1 VTVKVQSVAEHNEDL
16 LQGKKMT
23 AARAPLRLAKLL
35 RGVDVKMDAKKSVAH
50 GDMEILEI
58 AYDSRR
64 VKPGTL
70 FVAIRGE
77 KTDGNKFVTDAVAR
91 GAIAVASEQPPP
103 AGLPKG
109 FPWIQVADARKAL
122 AIMAAN
128 YFGRPAEVLKLIG
141 VTGTNGKTTTSYLV
155 DSILRAAGCKA
166 ALLGTTGHRLV
177 SETRPASHTTPE
189 SLELHEFLDDV
200 VLAGGTHAVLEASSH
215 ALAMD
220 RLWGCPFAV
229 TIFTNLTRDHLDY
242 HKTLEEYFAVKRRLF
257 QGTGAPP
264 PGTSVINRDDEYGK
278 QLAGLAVRTLTYGL
292 ESGADITTRKPSLSF
307 SGIDCTVETPIG
319 KIEIHSK
326 LVGRTNVYNILAAIG
341 AGVALG
347 LPREVI
353 AAGIAQLTAVPGRF
367 ERIDMGQPFLVVVD
381 YAHTDD
387 ALRNLLATARELNPE
402 GRIITLFGCGGD
414 RDRTKR
420 PLMGEAAGRASDVV
434 VLTSDNPR
442 SEDPL
447 LIINDVIVGLQRTP
461 AKCLVEPDR
470 QRAIEI
476 ALDQARPGDIV
487 LLAGKGHET
496 QQILRD
502 RTVAFDDREV
512 ARSILRKGGYGGD

>member
-1 VTVKVQSVAEHNEDL
+1 MTVKVESVAEHNEDL
-16 LQGKKMT
+16 IQGKKT
-23 AARAPLRLAKLL
+23 AAARVPLRLAKVL
-35 RGVDVKMDAKKSVAH
+35 RGVDLKMDAKKAAAY
-50 GDMEILEI
+50 GDLEILEI

-77 KTDGNKFVTDAVAR
+77 KTDGNKFVSDAVAR
-91 GAIAVASEQPPP
+91 GAIAVASEQPLPSN
-103 AGLPKG
+103 LPKG
-109 FPWIQVADARKAL
+109 FPWIQVAEARKAL

-141 VTGTNGKTTTSYLV
+141 VTGTNGKTTTAYLV
-155 DSILRAAGCKA
+155 DSILRAAGCKV
-166 ALLGTTGHRLV
+166 ALLGTIGHRLV
-177 SETRPASHTTPE
+177 GEMRPASHTTPE
-189 SLELHEFLDDV
+189 SLDLQEFLGDV

-229 TIFTNLTRDHLDY
+229 AIFTNLTRDHLDY
-242 HKTLEEYFAVKRRLF
+242 HKTLEEYFAAKRRLF
-257 QGTGAPP
+257 QGTGAPA
-264 PGTSVINRDDEYGK
+264 PGASVINRDDEYGK
-278 QLAGLAVRTLTYGL
+278 QLAGLAARTLTYGL
-292 ESGADITTRKPSLSF
+292 EPGADITTRKPSHFLFGNRMHRGNAHRENRGS
-307 SGIDCTVETPIG
+307 
-319 KIEIHSK
+319 
-326 LVGRTNVYNILAAIG
+326 LAARGANQRLQYSRRHRRGRG
-341 AGVALG
+341 AGLA
-347 LPREVI
+347 REVI

-387 ALRNLLATARELNPE
+387 ALRNLLATARDLNPA

-414 RDRTKR
+414 RDRAKR
-420 PLMGEAAGRASDVV
+420 PLMGEAAGRASDIV

-447 LIINDVIVGLQRTP
+447 LIINDAIVGLQRTP

-470 QRAIEI
+470 RARHRN
-476 ALDQARPGDIV
+476 RPRSGAPRRHRA
-487 LLAGKGHET
+487 AGRQG
-496 QQILRD
+496 
-502 RTVAFDDREV
+502 A
-512 ARSILRKGGYGGD
+512 

>member
-1 VTVKVQSVAEHNEDL
+1 MVRVDSVVEHNEE
-16 LQGKKMT
+16 LQVGKKT
-23 AARAPLRLAKLL
+23 AAARAPLRLAKLL
-35 RGVDVKMDAKKSVAH
+35 RGVDLKMDAKKAAF
-50 GDMEILEI
+50 GDLEILEI

-70 FVAIRGE
+70 FVAIQGE
-77 KTDGNKFVTDAVAR
+77 KTDGNQFIPDALAR
-91 GAIAVASEQPPP
+91 GAIAIASEQPSPRN
-103 AGLPKG
+103 LPKG
-109 FPWIQVADARKAL
+109 FPWIQVAEARKAL
-122 AIMAAN
+122 ATMAAN

-166 ALLGTTGHRLV
+166 ALLGTIGYRLV
-177 SETRPASHTTPE
+177 SETRPASNTTPE
-189 SLELHEFLDDV
+189 SLDLQEFLDDV
-200 VLAGGTHAVLEASSH
+200 VLAGGTHVVLEASSH

-242 HKTLEEYFAVKRRLF
+242 HKTLEEYFAAKRRLF
-257 QGTGAPP
+257 QGTGASAPT
-264 PGTSVINRDDEYGK
+264 TSVINRDDPYGK
-278 QLAGLAVRTLTYGL
+278 QLAGLAGRTLTYGL
-292 ESGADITTRKPSLSF
+292 EPGADITTRKPSLLF
-307 SGIDCTVETPIG
+307 SGIECSVDTPLG
-319 KIEIHSK
+319 KIEIRSK

-341 AGVALG
+341 AGVALA

-353 AAGIAQLTAVPGRF
+353 ASGIAQLTAVPGRF
-367 ERIDMGQPFLVVVD
+367 ERIDLGQQFLLVVD

-387 ALRNLLATARELNPE
+387 ALKNLLATAKELNPA

-420 PLMGEAAGRASDVV
+420 PLMGEAAGRGSDIV

-447 LIINDVIVGLQRTP
+447 LIMNDVIVGLQRTP
-461 AKCLVEPDR
+461 AKILIEADR

-496 QQILRD
+496 QQVMRD
-502 RTVAFDDREV
+502 RTIAFDDREV
-512 ARSILRKGGYGGD
+512 ARRILRKGG